1 LLIQHACLISVA
13 RTAVETPEIPID
25 PRYVIGV
32 TQIGLELRTG
42 CPDFFE
48 QFFVGCDGGGCLA
61 CIGVVIGKR
70 TKSGIDL
77 LTTCRATL
85 SAGGSSKARLIGAC
99 PSVEHRARAPS
110 GRS

>member
-1 LLIQHACLISVA
+1 LAPNKWVVRKLLIPIPPKLQALLIQHACLSSVA
-13 RTAVETPEIPID
+13 RPAVETPEIPID

-42 CPDFFE
+42 WPDFFE

-61 CIGVVIGKR
+61 RIGIVIGKG

-77 LTTCRATL
+77 LSRQDA
-85 SAGGSSKARLIGAC
+85 S
-99 PSVEHRARAPS
+99 
-110 GRS
+110 